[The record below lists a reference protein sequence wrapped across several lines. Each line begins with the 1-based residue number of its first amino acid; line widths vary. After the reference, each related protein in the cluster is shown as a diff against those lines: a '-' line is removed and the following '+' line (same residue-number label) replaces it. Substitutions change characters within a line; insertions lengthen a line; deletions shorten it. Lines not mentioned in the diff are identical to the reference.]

1 MAAPLGRDTLPEHWS
16 YGVCEDGR
24 VFFVNDE
31 THHTTW
37 LHPRSGE
44 PVNSGHMIR
53 SDLPRGWE
61 EGFTDEGASYFIN
74 AYQEP
79 NTTFFLHAIFCR
91 QHNKAQRLFLPTVAC
106 PFKSRR
112 ALLVI
117 EPRDPWRLQRE
128 NEIVLQ
134 TGIMAAPLGRDTL
147 PEHWSYGVC
156 EDGRVFFVNDETHHT
171 TWLHPRSG
179 EPVNS
184 GHMIRSEPLYTCIK
198 IFPIA
203 FATPCHNQRTVTFRH
218 PITGQSSPENSDF
231 ILQEQP
237 NSRMSKQQ
245 TNQRPSSMV
254 SETST
259 AVTSSTVDAPPGS
272 KGSKSSG
279 KVHSFGK
286 RDHAIKRN
294 PNMPVVARGWLYKQD
309 SSGMRLWKRKWF
321 VLADYCLFY
330 YKDSREE
337 TVLGSISLPSYVI
350 APVEPEDHISRKYAF
365 KATHTGMRS
374 YIYNKN
380 SIIGSQAEH
389 CGMRTYYFSADTQE
403 DMNDW
408 IRAMNQAAL
417 MQTHTAEREADKM
430 EKQAVPQTNHVNT
443 NKGYTQA
450 EVPPKQEAALRPV
463 GETLGFEKREEI
475 RKESEDEERYG
486 FRKDTFKD
494 KIKVKSPATVVE
506 VDSLFTEPVGSSR
519 AQPVQRNGTLP
530 SARQAEQNGNPVY
543 KRGSSLPVSE
553 QTLSRRTP
561 TSQPQL
567 STENYQTLPKNSW
580 QPPSSPPPESCNLP
594 SDYKYTHD
602 RVSHFRMSNEERKA
616 HKEGT
621 VWQLYEWQ
629 QRQQFKHGSPTAPIY
644 TGAPDYVDS
653 SALKVSLEAPR
664 SISVPP
670 SPSDIPPPGPPPKA
684 LSPRR
689 PHTPAERVTVK
700 PVGERS
706 TADFPASG
714 SPGRIRAQV
723 SKSYFSASGNL
734 PSDYK
739 YAHDR
744 VSHFR
749 MSNEERKAHKE
760 GTVWQLYEW
769 QQRQQFKHGSPTAPI
784 YTGAPDYV
792 DSSALKVSLEAPRS
806 ISVPP
811 SPSDIPPPGPPPK
824 ALSPRRPHTPAERV
838 TVKPVGERS
847 TADFPASGSP
857 GRIRAQV
864 SKTTHADR
872 RSMPPMGY
880 MTHTVSAPS
889 LHGKTPEELTLLLI
903 QLRRHQAKM
912 ASVRNDTLVHLQQHN
927 GSIKSTLQVSGRDSF
942 KDRSAK
948 PVRIAES
955 DVDAKLSRLCEQDKT
970 LQDLEAKIRILKEDK
985 DKLESVLDV
994 SHRQMEQYK
1003 EQPAHAEKIACQQRL
1018 LQEDLVQIRAEISR
1032 ISTEMENA
1040 WSEYG
1045 KLEMDVD
1052 QLGEV
1057 LQEQMNRTILS
1068 QLTTSLKQEKSQ
1080 MQKDLWRIEDV
1091 MAGLS
1096 SSKANYKF
1104 TIDSVQ
1110 NPERQIV
1117 PSMSSLSVPSL
1128 SMCVSELESRSFM
1141 QRSPQ
1146 LSPSVE
1152 TRLQPQKQLR
1162 PQPHMLQLQNLQP
1175 QSLFKPVPK
1184 LAEEEAPPRPP
1195 LPYIYSPDDQ
1205 PPAVPPLPKEASVI
1219 RHTSVRGLKRQSD
1232 ERKKDREFG
1241 QYVNGDYKV
1250 ELRSYMS
1257 EPELI
1262 NIGSDPSQLS
1272 IGASGPDSGYQT
1284 LPNRGLSGSTSRLNQ
1299 STNISSYV
1307 TLRRGG
1313 GRLCSIKAT
1322 NFKSMLERPKSALE
1336 RLYSGD
1342 QQKGRMSAEEQ
1353 LERMKRHQKALVRE
1367 RKRSLSQGEHLSI
1380 SSRSSSR
1387 PLSADVGSWKREQEF
1402 DLQLLERALRGE
1414 DKGKEK
1420 SDDWLTV
1427 HAVPMKE
1434 ADLEP
1439 QDYNLDIS
1447 RELSKPD
1454 KVLIPERY
1462 VEMDPE
1468 EPLSLQ
1474 EMEARHRKVERI
1486 KSILAK
1492 SSVQNMQPAVSL
1504 DAHDFTDLDSALQEQ
1519 ERIITMSYALAS
1531 EASEKSKQAAAEQQ
1545 VYEPNAPSPSVAQ
1558 APYPPLSNGF
1568 HYRFV

>member
-1 MAAPLGRDTLPEHWS
+1 
-16 YGVCEDGR
+16 
-24 VFFVNDE
+24 
-31 THHTTW
+31 
-37 LHPRSGE
+37 
-44 PVNSGHMIR
+44 
-53 SDLPRGWE
+53 
-61 EGFTDEGASYFIN
+61 
-74 AYQEP
+74 
-79 NTTFFLHAIFCR
+79 
-91 QHNKAQRLFLPTVAC
+91 
-106 PFKSRR
+106 
-112 ALLVI
+112 
-117 EPRDPWRLQRE
+117 
-128 NEIVLQ
+128 
-134 TGIMAAPLGRDTL
+134 
-147 PEHWSYGVC
+147 
-156 EDGRVFFVNDETHHT
+156 
-171 TWLHPRSG
+171 
-179 EPVNS
+179 
-184 GHMIRSEPLYTCIK
+184 
-198 IFPIA
+198 
-203 FATPCHNQRTVTFRH
+203 
-218 PITGQSSPENSDF
+218 
-231 ILQEQP
+231 
-237 NSRMSKQQ
+237 
-245 TNQRPSSMV
+245 
-254 SETST
+254 
-259 AVTSSTVDAPPGS
+259 
-272 KGSKSSG
+272 KSSG

-294 PNMPVVARGWLYKQD
+294 PNMPVVARGWLFKQD

-430 EKQAVPQTNHVNT
+430 EKQAVPQTNHVNS

-450 EVPPKQEAALRPV
+450 EVPPKQERTLRPV
-463 GETLGFEKREEI
+463 GEMLGFEKREEI
-475 RKESEDEERYG
+475 HKESEDEERYG
-486 FRKDTFKD
+486 FRKDTLED
-494 KIKVKSPATVVE
+494 KNKVKSPATVVE

-519 AQPVQRNGTLP
+519 TQPVHRNGTLP
-530 SARQAEQNGNPVY
+530 SARPAEQNGNPVY
-543 KRGSSLPVSE
+543 KRGSSLPASE

-580 QPPSSPPPESCNLP
+580 QPSSSPPPES
-594 SDYKYTHD
+594 
-602 RVSHFRMSNEERKA
+602 R
-616 HKEGT
+616 
-621 VWQLYEWQ
+621 
-629 QRQQFKHGSPTAPIY
+629 
-644 TGAPDYVDS
+644 
-653 SALKVSLEAPR
+653 
-664 SISVPP
+664 
-670 SPSDIPPPGPPPKA
+670 
-684 LSPRR
+684 
-689 PHTPAERVTVK
+689 
-700 PVGERS
+700 
-706 TADFPASG
+706 
-714 SPGRIRAQV
+714 
-723 SKSYFSASGNL
+723 NL

-838 TVKPVGERS
+838 TVRPVGERP

-857 GRIRAQV
+857 GRIRAHV

-889 LHGKTPEELTLLLI
+889 LHGKT
-903 QLRRHQAKM
+903 
-912 ASVRNDTLVHLQQHN
+912 
-927 GSIKSTLQVSGRDSF
+927 VSGRDSF

-1080 MQKDLWRIEDV
+1080 MLKDLWRIEDV

-1128 SMCVSELESRSFM
+1128 SMCVSERESRSYM
-1141 QRSPQ
+1141 QHSSQ

-1162 PQPHMLQLQNLQP
+1162 PQPHMLQLQNLQT

-1262 NIGSDPSQLS
+1262 NLGGDPSQLS

-1307 TLRRGG
+1307 TLRRGV
-1313 GRLCSIKAT
+1313 T
-1322 NFKSMLERPKSALE
+1322 T
-1336 RLYSGD
+1336 SGL
-1342 QQKGRMSAEEQ
+1342 K
-1353 LERMKRHQKALVRE
+1353 
-1367 RKRSLSQGEHLSI
+1367 
-1380 SSRSSSR
+1380 
-1387 PLSADVGSWKREQEF
+1387 WKREQEF

-1427 HAVPMKE
+1427 HAVPMRE

-1439 QDYNLDIS
+1439 QDYDLDIS

-1462 VEMDPE
+1462 MEMDPE

-1531 EASEKSKQAAAEQQ
+1531 EASQKSKQVAGEATSQHCTAI
-1545 VYEPNAPSPSVAQ
+1545 SVG
-1558 APYPPLSNGF
+1558 YYNFISNLQLWAKVL
-1568 HYRFV
+1568 HQD

>member
-1 MAAPLGRDTLPEHWS
+1 MQIRLVLIPVVSSLAHS
-16 YGVCEDGR
+16 
-24 VFFVNDE
+24 FSSM
-31 THHTTW
+31 
-37 LHPRSGE
+37 SG
-44 PVNSGHMIR
+44 
-53 SDLPRGWE
+53 
-61 EGFTDEGASYFIN
+61 
-74 AYQEP
+74 
-79 NTTFFLHAIFCR
+79 
-91 QHNKAQRLFLPTVAC
+91 
-106 PFKSRR
+106 
-112 ALLVI
+112 
-117 EPRDPWRLQRE
+117 
-128 NEIVLQ
+128 
-134 TGIMAAPLGRDTL
+134 
-147 PEHWSYGVC
+147 
-156 EDGRVFFVNDETHHT
+156 
-171 TWLHPRSG
+171 
-179 EPVNS
+179 
-184 GHMIRSEPLYTCIK
+184 
-198 IFPIA
+198 
-203 FATPCHNQRTVTFRH
+203 
-218 PITGQSSPENSDF
+218 
-231 ILQEQP
+231 P

-430 EKQAVPQTNHVNT
+430 EKQAVPQTNHVNS

-450 EVPPKQEAALRPV
+450 EVPPKQERTLRPV
-463 GETLGFEKREEI
+463 GEMLGFEKREEI
-475 RKESEDEERYG
+475 HKESEDEERYG
-486 FRKDTFKD
+486 FRKDTLED
-494 KIKVKSPATVVE
+494 KNKVKSPATVVE

-519 AQPVQRNGTLP
+519 TQPVHRNGTLP
-530 SARQAEQNGNPVY
+530 SARPAEQNGNPVY
-543 KRGSSLPVSE
+543 KRGFVPRTDTEKHV
-553 QTLSRRTP
+553 QRKTNLS
-561 TSQPQL
+561 
-567 STENYQTLPKNSW
+567 
-580 QPPSSPPPESCNLP
+580 
-594 SDYKYTHD
+594 
-602 RVSHFRMSNEERKA
+602 
-616 HKEGT
+616 
-621 VWQLYEWQ
+621 
-629 QRQQFKHGSPTAPIY
+629 
-644 TGAPDYVDS
+644 
-653 SALKVSLEAPR
+653 
-664 SISVPP
+664 
-670 SPSDIPPPGPPPKA
+670 
-684 LSPRR
+684 
-689 PHTPAERVTVK
+689 
-700 PVGERS
+700 
-706 TADFPASG
+706 
-714 SPGRIRAQV
+714 
-723 SKSYFSASGNL
+723 
-734 PSDYK
+734 
-739 YAHDR
+739 
-744 VSHFR
+744 
-749 MSNEERKAHKE
+749 
-760 GTVWQLYEW
+760 
-769 QQRQQFKHGSPTAPI
+769 
-784 YTGAPDYV
+784 
-792 DSSALKVSLEAPRS
+792 
-806 ISVPP
+806 
-811 SPSDIPPPGPPPK
+811 
-824 ALSPRRPHTPAERV
+824 
-838 TVKPVGERS
+838 
-847 TADFPASGSP
+847 
-857 GRIRAQV
+857 
-864 SKTTHADR
+864 
-872 RSMPPMGY
+872 
-880 MTHTVSAPS
+880 
-889 LHGKTPEELTLLLI
+889 
-903 QLRRHQAKM
+903 
-912 ASVRNDTLVHLQQHN
+912 
-927 GSIKSTLQVSGRDSF
+927 QVSGRDSF

-1080 MQKDLWRIEDV
+1080 MLKDLWRIEDV

-1146 LSPSVE
+1146 LSPSME

-1241 QYVNGDYKV
+1241 QYVNGDYK
-1250 ELRSYMS
+1250 
-1257 EPELI
+1257 
-1262 NIGSDPSQLS
+1262 
-1272 IGASGPDSGYQT
+1272 
-1284 LPNRGLSGSTSRLNQ
+1284 
-1299 STNISSYV
+1299 
-1307 TLRRGG
+1307 
-1313 GRLCSIKAT
+1313 
-1322 NFKSMLERPKSALE
+1322 
-1336 RLYSGD
+1336 
-1342 QQKGRMSAEEQ
+1342 
-1353 LERMKRHQKALVRE
+1353 
-1367 RKRSLSQGEHLSI
+1367 
-1380 SSRSSSR
+1380 
-1387 PLSADVGSWKREQEF
+1387 WKREQEF

-1427 HAVPMKE
+1427 HAVPMRE

-1439 QDYNLDIS
+1439 QDYDLDIS
-1447 RELSKPD
+1447 RE
-1454 KVLIPERY
+1454 
-1462 VEMDPE
+1462 
-1468 EPLSLQ
+1468 
-1474 EMEARHRKVERI
+1474 
-1486 KSILAK
+1486 
-1492 SSVQNMQPAVSL
+1492 PAVSL

-1531 EASEKSKQAAAEQQ
+1531 EASQKSKQVAAEQQ